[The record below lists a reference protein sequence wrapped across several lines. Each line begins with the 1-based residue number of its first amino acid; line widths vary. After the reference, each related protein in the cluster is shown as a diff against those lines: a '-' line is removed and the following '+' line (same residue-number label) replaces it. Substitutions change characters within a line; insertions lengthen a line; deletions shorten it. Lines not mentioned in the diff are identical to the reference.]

1 MINSY
6 KSALK
11 QLNIIN
17 RYMESNTISL
27 FINAELYTSLM
38 DIRDRLK
45 NEIAKFQLTVNRQNS
60 KYAKELRKRQRN

>member
-11 QLNIIN
+11 QLDVIN
-17 RYMESNTISL
+17 RYMETNTLSL

-45 NEIAKFQLTVNRQNS
+45 NETDKFQMRVNMQNS
-60 KYAKELRKRQRN
+60 KYAKELRKRKGI